1 MAREEGFFDE
11 LARGLADGS
20 LSRGKALRLMGA
32 ALVGGTLASLGI
44 GEAGADPPGCKRAG
58 KHCTRNDQCCG
69 SLVCVS
75 GTCQTQTTTPTPT
88 TSTTETPTT
97 STTTTTCSGL
107 PNGATCTTSGE
118 CCSGNCHSSGF
129 CLPPTGTIDVS
140 CNCSEASGT
149 LHTIHLACLSECP
162 QLDTFTPVCT
172 SVCENSRLE
181 LEFVSGG
188 CVSDAPLCACP
199 GCPEPCVCVED
210 LENPGVQACVSPL
223 SQIVDNCDLCPE
235 GTVCHGDP
243 TVGEVGCSA
252 RCPETPT
259 TTTTESPTTTTTETP
274 TTTTT
279 ETPTT
284 TTTTAPVLSETICFC
299 SDGSTPSLGCPID
312 CTIGDKP
319 IALCEAVC
327 GVGNVSDVDCLLVPP
342 GTCTPG

>member
-20 LSRGKALRLMGA
+20 ITRGKALRLMGA
-32 ALVGGTLASLGI
+32 ALVGGTLGSLGI
-44 GEAGADPPGCKRAG
+44 GEAAADRPGCKRIG
-58 KHCTRNDQCCG
+58 KNCTRDTQCCG
-69 SLVCVS
+69 SLVCPS
-75 GTCQTQTTTPTPT
+75 GTCQTQTTTPTPTTSTTETPT

-118 CCSGNCHSSGF
+118 CCSDNCHSSGF

-181 LEFVSGG
+181 FDSGG
-188 CVSDAPLCACP
+188 CFSDSPLCACP
-199 GCPEPCVCVED
+199 GCPEPCICVED
-210 LENPGVQACVSPL
+210 LGNPGVQACVQPISR
-223 SQIVDNCDLCPE
+223 VEANCAACPPE
-235 GTVCHGDP
+235 LPVCHGDP
-243 TVGEVGCSA
+243 TAGEVGCSA
-252 RCPETPT
+252 RCPET
-259 TTTTESPTTTTTETP
+259 PTTTTTETP

-284 TTTTAPVLSETICFC
+284 TTTETPTNTTSTTTPMPLSLITCQCAEGTLSGC
-299 SDGSTPSLGCPID
+299 SINC
-312 CTIGDKP
+312 
-319 IALCEAVC
+319 A
-327 GVGNVSDVDCLLVPP
+327 
-342 GTCTPG
+342 